1 MEGGVG
7 RDARNHGAER
17 VQKVGS
23 ESIDLHKVF
32 EFFDIEAKTKFLIL
46 LGERKLVYYRKCA

>member
-23 ESIDLHKVF
+23 ESIDLHKVYF
-32 EFFDIEAKTKFLIL
+32 IDIEAKTKFLIL